1 MLVPLVRRLNTD
13 ARGRPFS
20 PEVIAA
26 VWAKSQRIVG
36 YALHRKDTCGA
47 RIARTEFGKESEY
60 GWEIDHVKP
69 VSKGGTDDIENL
81 QPLHW
86 ENNRSKA
93 DDWPYWVGTNN
104 GLKDPNRVSTN

>member
-1 MLVPLVRRLNTD
+1 VLVPLVRRLNTD